1 MSEQVE
7 HSGPSI
13 APRIGAQIGPQIGPM
28 YRASRDD
35 EALDP
40 GSRRLLIYAGGVV
53 IVASA
58 LFGAFHLVAHSGGG
72 SVPVIQ
78 AASGPVRVKPDNPG
92 GMVVGPEEKQ
102 YNPNDSHLAPPVEE
116 PNPRGLMAAADPS
129 KAPVMAPVAPPR
141 ARPVLVQLSMTK
153 SEAAAQ
159 GEWDKLAKKL
169 PDVMSAHRP
178 LFQKT
183 NETGATPWHLRTGGF
198 SDQAQAKAF
207 CDKVKA
213 KGGQCSI
220 IDS

>member
-7 HSGPSI
+7 SSGPPI
-13 APRIGAQIGPQIGPM
+13 GPRIRPM

-40 GSRRLLIYAGGVV
+40 GTRRLLIYAGGVV

-183 NETGATPWHLRTGGF
+183 SETGATPWHLRTGGF
-198 SDQAQAKAF
+198 TDQAQAKAF

-213 KGGQCSI
+213 KGGQCSVV
-220 IDS
+220 DS